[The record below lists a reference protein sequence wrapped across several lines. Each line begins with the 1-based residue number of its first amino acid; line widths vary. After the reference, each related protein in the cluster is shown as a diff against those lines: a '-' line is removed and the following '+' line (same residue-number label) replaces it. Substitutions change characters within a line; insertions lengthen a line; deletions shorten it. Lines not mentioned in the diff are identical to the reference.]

1 MSLSACKLQVWEIS
15 GTNKRR
21 GFKEGHV
28 ESTVREEKQVKV
40 KCSAQL
46 LLGKAN
52 FQKGSIQQAVS
63 VMLICCA
70 LSPALLP
77 VLVWLCAV

>member
-1 MSLSACKLQVWEIS
+1 MSLSACKLQAREIS

-21 GFKEGHV
+21 GFQEGHL
-28 ESTVREEKQVKV
+28 ESAVREEKQVKV
-40 KCSAQL
+40 KCSGQL

-52 FQKGSIQQAVS
+52 FRTGPIQSAVS
-63 VMLICCA
+63 VMLIRGA

-77 VLVWLCAV
+77 VLV